1 VSRVLL
7 ISSNTCHT
15 PYPVYPLGMATVA
28 GALIDAGY
36 EVRQFDWLAAGC
48 DASLLEQVI
57 VAFKPDVVAVSIR
70 NVDRID
76 STAEFADA
84 WELREAQNVV
94 ASVRRFTQAP
104 VIIGGA
110 AVSTMPQDVTRYVG
124 ADMAVPGEGERAIVN
139 ALAAVIEDRPLPAIW
154 PIASER
160 LCGERQHSPC
170 YDPALVA
177 FYWDKSGI
185 IGLQTKRGCPY
196 HCCYCTYPDLEGT
209 TFRPRPIEAVID
221 DMERLKR
228 DFHVDTVFLVDSVFN
243 DAQGKYLH
251 LVEALAARNLGVRWA
266 CYMSP
271 RGLTREALRLCK
283 RAGLYAV
290 ELGTDATTETTL
302 KGMEKPFRWEDV
314 ERTNQMLAQTGIA
327 CAHFVIFGGP
337 GETPETVREGLDNIA
352 RLEHCVVFGFSG
364 VRIYPAT
371 RLHQRAI
378 AEHFLRETDSLFEP
392 IYYVS
397 SAVDKAWM
405 EQQVTESWAG
415 RRDRIFPPHEGQ
427 RAAAVL
433 RSFGWKG
440 LLWERMIRF
449 PSAVA

>member
-1 VSRVLL
+1 
-7 ISSNTCHT
+7 
-15 PYPVYPLGMATVA
+15 MA

-36 EVRQFDWLAAGC
+36 EVRQFDWLVAGRSEDLLGQAVGEFAP
-48 DASLLEQVI
+48 DA
-57 VAFKPDVVAVSIR
+57 VAVSIR

-76 STAEFADA
+76 STAEFADT
-84 WELREAQNVV
+84 WELKEAQSVV
-94 ASVRRFTQAP
+94 TSLRRFTTVP
-104 VIIGGA
+104 VVIGGP
-110 AVSTMPQDVTRYVG
+110 AVSTMPQEVRRYVG
-124 ADMAVPGEGERAIVN
+124 ADMAVPGEGEHAIVA
-139 ALAAVIEDRPLPAIW
+139 ALAAVIEGRPLPAVW
-154 PIASER
+154 PMASER
-160 LCGERQHSPC
+160 LCGEYQHSPSF
-170 YDPALVA
+170 DPELVA
-177 FYWDKSGI
+177 HYWDKSGV

-209 TFRPRPIEAVID
+209 TFRPRPVEAVIA

-228 DFHVDTVFLVDSVFN
+228 DFHVDTLFLVDSVFN
-243 DAQGKYLH
+243 DPRGKYLY
-251 LVEALAARNLGVRWA
+251 LVEALAARNLGVKWA

-271 RGLTREALRLCK
+271 RGLTREALMLCK

-302 KGMEKPFRWEDV
+302 RGMGKPFRWEEV

-337 GETPETVREGLDNIA
+337 GETPETIREGLDNIA

-364 VRIYPAT
+364 VRIYPGT
-371 RLHQRAI
+371 RLHQHAI
-378 AEHFLRETDSLFEP
+378 AEHFLQETDSLFEP
-392 IYYVS
+392 VYYVS

-427 RAAAVL
+427 RAAAIL